1 MKTENHR
8 VLIIDDERPV
18 LMTLEALL
26 KRHGYHVD
34 AAATASQGLKLL
46 KSNSPSLVLL
56 DLQLPDAHGLEMLD
70 RIKTELPEVQVI
82 ILTAHDSLHNAIE
95 SIKRGAYHFISKPYA
110 PEELLSLVEKALEKQ
125 FLLRE
130 AEKLREKTEQ
140 LEKRLEIAEARP
152 APIFKSKP
160 MQEIEELIEAMA
172 PSDAN
177 VLIAGE
183 SGVGKEVIANT
194 IHARSR
200 RAGQPMVKLNCA
212 AFPQTMIEGELFGYV
227 KGAFTGAMHD
237 FPGMIAAAD
246 GGTLFLDEISDMP
259 ADLQTRFLRV
269 LQEREYRP
277 LGSTQTMKATFR
289 AIAATNR
296 PIPEALAENRLRS
309 DLYYRLNTFQIE
321 VPPLRKRKEDIP
333 PLDRAI
339 RETIFSTT
347 RQTGAGRFTGCIS
360 EAARLFVAGKCSRTA
375 KRHRIRRGAGA
386 AGRDRR
392 KRVARRNTVASGV
405 ATNRTWRI
413 AAQRRANSRR
423 RGAERHSPGACRMP
437 RQQEKSS
444 RTARHS
450 ASHPLQQAETLRDR
464 VVGCGEES
472 TAFQR
477 VAPFIDRD
485 RCNAQWVFRAPRS
498 RRGRGID
505 DSNFFQNHSAM
516 FSIVG
521 FSKPSMS
528 LRYAWSRIFRSGFIA
543 ALIFA

>member
-26 KRHGYHVD
+26 KRHGFHVD
-34 AAATASQGLKLL
+34 TAATASHGFKLL

-82 ILTAHDSLHNAIE
+82 ILTAHDSLPNPIE
-95 SIKRGAYHFISKPYA
+95 SINRGAYHFISKPYA
-110 PEELLSLVEKALEKQ
+110 PEELLSLVEKAVEKQ

-130 AEKLREKTEQ
+130 AKKLRERTAQ

-152 APIFKSKP
+152 TPVFQSKP

-194 IHARSR
+194 IHARSGG
-200 RAGQPMVKLNCA
+200 ADQPMVKLNCA
-212 AFPQTMIEGELFGYV
+212 ACPETMIEGELFGYV

-277 LGSTQTMKATFR
+277 LGSTRMLKANFR
-289 AIAATNR
+289 VIAATNR
-296 PIPEALAENRLRS
+296 PISQALAENRLRS
-309 DLYYRLNTFQIE
+309 DLYYRLNTFQID
-321 VPPLRKRKEDIP
+321 VPPLRERKQDIP
-333 PLDRAI
+333 PVVTFFVKQFAQQLGKSEPEISPEAFQKLLDYSWPGNVRELQNAI
-339 RETIFSTT
+339 EYAVVLA
-347 RQTGAGRFTGCIS
+347 RQNVIGVKELPA
-360 EAARLFVAGKCSRTA
+360 EVQLPVA
-375 KRHRIRRGAGA
+375 
-386 AGRDRR
+386 
-392 KRVARRNTVASGV
+392 
-405 ATNRTWRI
+405 
-413 AAQRRANSRR
+413 
-423 RGAERHSPGACRMP
+423 
-437 RQQEKSS
+437 
-444 RTARHS
+444 
-450 ASHPLQQAETLRDR
+450 LQQAEIGGLPRKGVQTLDDLER
-464 VVGCGEES
+464 
-472 TAFQR
+472 TAILQALAECRGNKKKAAELLGIQR
-477 VAPFIDRD
+477 PTLY
-485 RCNAQWVFRAPRS
+485 N
-498 RRGRGID
+498 
-505 DSNFFQNHSAM
+505 
-516 FSIVG
+516 
-521 FSKPSMS
+521 K
-528 LRYAWSRIFRSGFIA
+528 LKRYAIE
-543 ALIFA
+543 L

>member
-26 KRHGYHVD
+26 KRHGYGVD
-34 AAATASQGLKLL
+34 TAATASQGVKLL

-70 RIKTELPEVQVI
+70 RIKTELPKVQVI

-95 SIKRGAYHFISKPYA
+95 SIKRGAFHFISKPYA
-110 PEELLSLVEKALEKQ
+110 SEELLSLVEKALEKQ

-130 AEKLREKTEQ
+130 ADKLRERTEQ

-152 APIFKSKP
+152 APVFQSKP
-160 MQEIEELIEAMA
+160 MHEIEELIEAMA

-177 VLIAGE
+177 VLIVGE

-277 LGSTQTMKATFR
+277 LGSTQTMKADFR
-289 AIAATNR
+289 VIASTNR

-333 PLDRAI
+333 PLIAQFVRQFAQQLGKPEPDVSPDVFQKLLDYSWPGNI
-339 RETIFSTT
+339 RELQNAIEYAVVLA
-347 RQTGAGRFTGCIS
+347 RQ
-360 EAARLFVAGKCSRTA
+360 
-375 KRHRIRRGAGA
+375 
-386 AGRDRR
+386 
-392 KRVARRNTVASGV
+392 GV
-405 ATNRTWRI
+405 I
-413 AAQRRANSRR
+413 
-423 RGAERHSPGACRMP
+423 GIKELPAEIQLPPA
-437 RQQEKSS
+437 
-444 RTARHS
+444 
-450 ASHPLQQAETLRDR
+450 LQQAEIGGLPRKGVQTLDDLERNAILQALAECR
-464 VVGCGEES
+464 GNKKKAAELLGI
-472 TAFQR
+472 QR
-477 VAPFIDRD
+477 PTLY
-485 RCNAQWVFRAPRS
+485 NK
-498 RRGRGID
+498 
-505 DSNFFQNHSAM
+505 M
-516 FSIVG
+516 
-521 FSKPSMS
+521 K
-528 LRYAWSRIFRSGFIA
+528 RYAIE
-543 ALIFA
+543 L